1 VGHVPHTAHEIVPAL
16 VGAGVVVVEV
26 KKALLYT
33 VVMKQ

>member
-16 VGAGVVVVEV
+16 VGAGVVVEV

>member
-26 KKALLYT
+26 KETTLYI
-33 VVMKQ
+33 VLMEQ